1 MRRARFV
8 LATLIV
14 LTFLVA
20 GTGRGAT
27 GSSTPGAFVA
37 DEVLLYVKSGSSMA
51 AILDMVGGQVFKYL
65 KGLDVYVVKVPAGM
79 VETAVAILSTDSRVR
94 FAEPNRIARAFVDPD
109 DPYDN
114 STCYPT
120 SDGACTTQ
128 WAWAKMQAYE
138 AWDVPLGGGVVKVA
152 VVDSG
157 IDIGNPTYI
166 IPDPTG
172 HEDLVTCR
180 SVLVQNFV
188 TTESNNDENGH
199 GTHVAGT
206 IGACTNNATGIAGAH
221 GAGQL
226 LAAKVLDYSGSGTYA
241 AVADG
246 IRWAAD
252 AGAKVINISLGGSQT
267 SKTLERAISY
277 AWSKGAV
284 LVCAAG
290 NGGTP
295 IKTYPAAYTACIAVA
310 ATDEADAMASFSSYG
325 ADWVDVAAP
334 GVRILSTIQDDYSTC
349 FLCYWYGISPGYDA
363 LSGTSMAAPH
373 VAGLA
378 ALVWARGTCASNTCV
393 RNTIESTADRIPGS
407 GVYWKYGRINF
418 ASALR

>member
-1 MRRARFV
+1 MRRAG
-8 LATLIV
+8 IV
-14 LTFLVA
+14 LVMLVVLPFLAA
-20 GTGRGAT
+20 GPGSGAT
-27 GSSTPGAFVA
+27 GSGPIGSYVP
-37 DEVLLYVKSGSSMA
+37 DEVLLNVKPGTNVNLL
-51 AILDMVGGQVFKYL
+51 LDMVGGDVVKYI
-65 KGLDVYVVKVPAGM
+65 KGLDVYVAKVPAGM
-79 VETAVAILSTDSRVR
+79 VDTAVAILSTDSRVR
-94 FAEPNRIARAFVDPD
+94 FAEPNRIARAFYEPD

-128 WAWAKMQAYE
+128 WAWAKVQAYQ
-138 AWDVPLGGGVVKVA
+138 AWDVPLSGVVKVA

-157 IDIGNPTYI
+157 IDIGNPGYI

-172 HEDLVTCR
+172 HEDLVSCR

-206 IGACTNNATGIAGAH
+206 IGACTNNGTGIAGAN
-221 GAGQL
+221 GTVEL
-226 LAAKVLDYSGSGTYA
+226 LAAKVLDYSASGTYA

-267 SKTLERAISY
+267 SKTLERAVNY

-295 IKTYPAAYTACIAVA
+295 IRTYPAAYTACIAVA

-334 GVRILSTIQDDYSTC
+334 GVRILSTIQDDYNTC

-363 LSGTSMAAPH
+363 MSGTSMAAPH

-378 ALVWARGTCASNTCV
+378 ALIWARGTCNTNTCV
-393 RNTIESTADRIPGS
+393 RNTIESTADRIVGS
-407 GVYWKYGRINF
+407 GVYWKYGRVNF
-418 ASALR
+418 ASALK